1 VLRYAQE
8 ELPPP
13 LEQRHQSR
21 SRRPRGGAAQESHDF
36 TDQRL
41 RAITL
46 ECCAVATS
54 ELRVAAEPQA
64 TATAPPTPCARPS
77 CRCPAGS
84 VPSRSLALNI
94 DTPHGEH
101 SSKLFLA
108 HHLLGEMPETRDDVV
123 TALHLSLKP
132 VFVPCTFLAG
142 PNLAALPISK

>member
-1 VLRYAQE
+1 MHRSRLHH
-8 ELPPP
+8 
-13 LEQRHQSR
+13 QRHAR
-21 SRRPRGGAAQESHDF
+21 AALIAVRFALPRDTEP
-36 TDQRL
+36 
-41 RAITL
+41 
-46 ECCAVATS
+46 
-54 ELRVAAEPQA
+54 LRVSAARRAEDRPPA
-64 TATAPPTPCARPS
+64 AAPPTPCARPS

-108 HHLLGEMPETRDDVV
+108 HHLLGEMPETRDDAVA
-123 TALHLSLKP
+123 ALHLSLKP